1 MLGPLTSSSVLV
13 KRRED
18 WGLNSM
24 RVFIKN
30 LSQLLTPGVA
40 F

>member
-13 KRRED
+13 KRRKD
-18 WGLNSM
+18 WGVKQYES
-24 RVFIKN
+24 FYKN